1 MTMNTNN
8 KHLPFLGVGPLYI
21 AIVIALTVAS
31 IYLSEKGAFAS
42 GKIDVLRE
50 PLLIL
55 GVIFIVT
62 GLFIWGIALFCSR
75 IDNGIRNNQL
85 VTTGIYAWC
94 RNPLYTGWTFVCIGV
109 LAIESNLWLFLLAPL
124 FFGIM
129 TVMMM
134 YSEEKW
140 LFDLYG
146 TKYLDYCRC
155 TNRCIPWP
163 PKKKK

>member
-21 AIVIALTVAS
+21 AIVITLTIVS
-31 IYLSEKGAFAS
+31 ICLSEKGVFAS
-42 GKIDVLRE
+42 GKIDELRI

-55 GVIFIVT
+55 GFVFIMV
-62 GLFIWGIALFCSR
+62 GLFIWGIALFRSR

-109 LAIESNLWLFLLAPL
+109 LVIENNLWLLLLAPL

-129 TVMMM
+129 TVMMI
-134 YSEEKW
+134 YSEERW
-140 LFDLYG
+140 LLDLYG
-146 TKYLDYCRC
+146 SKYLDYCRH

-163 PKKKK
+163 PRNKK